1 MDEWKKE
8 EKMTTQN
15 KYFRQDR
22 SHSMIQ
28 GTPASPLKGLVWTLR
43 SGPSPQPGHPL
54 PPTGLSQS
62 WELGQGQATHTPR
75 QTHDQSPL
83 HPGRPGLAQEKLSDG
98 GPATPQPQ
106 GTLPEAWDLM
116 RNLWGRE
123 G

>member
-8 EKMTTQN
+8 EKITTQN

-22 SHSMIQ
+22 SHGMIQ

-43 SGPSPQPGHPL
+43 SGPSPQPGHL
-54 PPTGLSQS
+54 RPPTGLSQS

-75 QTHDQSPL
+75 QTHDQPPL

-98 GPATPQPQ
+98 GPATPPA
-106 GTLPEAWDLM
+106 PRYSA
-116 RNLWGRE
+116 
-123 G
+123 